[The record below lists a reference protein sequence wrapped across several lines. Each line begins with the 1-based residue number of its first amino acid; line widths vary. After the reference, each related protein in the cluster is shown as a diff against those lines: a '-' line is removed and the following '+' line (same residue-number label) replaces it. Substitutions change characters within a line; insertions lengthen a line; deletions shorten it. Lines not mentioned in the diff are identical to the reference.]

1 MRSTFLLFSL
11 LTLTLCSAPFASAQ
25 ITNVTNDQ
33 STPIPGAGH
42 DYIKMLD
49 ETVNPANGS
58 VSLRLHVPIPNG
70 RGLSIPFAFAYDSNG
85 VHHLAADGNGGSFWI
100 SDSSFLSQGGWSYS
114 APLLSF
120 ASLSVPYFYGG
131 GSCGFTSEFVFQDP
145 AGGRHSLGL
154 SSTDNQTGN
163 PCGLYPTTSA
173 GDDLFRAATVDG
185 NAINPPTSVAG
196 IPEIHSTHDALN

>member
-1 MRSTFLLFSL
+1 LLRKL
-11 LTLTLCSAPFASAQ
+11 LILYRLAYIRLRILPIDRRAIEQLNVAHVAP
-25 ITNVTNDQ
+25 
-33 STPIPGAGH
+33 
-42 DYIKMLD
+42 